1 MNDNDYIVHRIPKRD
16 GTMRILHEP
25 KPALKKKQKQIQRYL
40 QARGL
45 KGSYCAHGFI
55 PGRSAVT
62 HAKNHLRKRVIVKC
76 DIEDFF
82 GSTTRSM
89 VGKALANCGLN
100 KEAVNDICE
109 ICLLNNALPQGAPT
123 SPLLSN
129 LAFMDLDKRLAA
141 LAKKFKASYS
151 RYADDMCFSSN
162 DPRLNA
168 ILPQVKYVVENCGY
182 KLKDSKSRVL
192 RRNRSQIV
200 TGVVVNQKPNVP
212 RELKHN
218 TRARLFKLKK
228 ALLSGLPFDET
239 EFLKLRGLVAYF
251 QAVSLETGCKFR
263 AAVREIESLLA
274 MSGKLT
280 AADPQ

>member
-1 MNDNDYIVHRIPKRD
+1 MTDNDYIIHRIPKRD

-25 KPALKKKQKQIQRYL
+25 KPALKLKQRQIQRYL
-40 QARGL
+40 QARGI
-45 KGSYCAHGFI
+45 KCSYHAHGFT

-62 HAKNHLRKRVIVKC
+62 HAKNHLHKRVIIKC

-82 GSTTRSM
+82 GSTTKNM
-89 VGKALANCGLN
+89 VSRALCDCGLDKN
-100 KEAVNDICE
+100 TIDDVCN

-129 LAFMDLDKRLAA
+129 LAFLYLDKRLSG

-162 DPRLNA
+162 NPQFNA

-182 KLKDSKSRVL
+182 KLKDSKTRVL

-200 TGVVVNQKPNVP
+200 TGVVVNQKLNVP

-218 TRARLFKLKK
+218 TRARLFKLKQ
-228 ALLSGLPFDET
+228 ALLTGKAFDET
-239 EFLKLRGLVAYF
+239 EFTRLCGLVAYF
-251 QAVSLETGCKFR
+251 QAVSAETASKFR
-263 AAVREIESLLA
+263 AAVREIEALLA
-274 MSGKLT
+274 MSSRL
-280 AADPQ
+280 AATKP